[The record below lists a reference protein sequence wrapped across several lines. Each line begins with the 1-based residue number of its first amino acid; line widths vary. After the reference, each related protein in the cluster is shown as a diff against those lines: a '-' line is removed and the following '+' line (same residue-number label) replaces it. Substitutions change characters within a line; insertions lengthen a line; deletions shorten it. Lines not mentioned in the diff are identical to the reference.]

1 MNYFSWMNTYFKV
14 FLVLKM
20 KWLISLS
27 SGFINSLPIEGEK
40 NVLITSALPYVNNVP
55 HLGNIIGCVLSADV
69 FARYLSLST
78 KGNLIWSD
86 SVSENWSNL
95 RFSYW
100 RAFLKKWLLVTAPC
114 WRNNLQSIFAL
125 WLAIKKNS
133 CHLPNQSDV
142 KQKPI
147 TLWSR
152 ALSDAWRR
160 KREFASNSHRLL
172 VLSTSVV
179 IGQYNSF
186 RFNFKTYMKRAL
198 ILCDSKEKTTL
209 ERKNGFV

>member
-1 MNYFSWMNTYFKV
+1 
-14 FLVLKM
+14 M

-27 SGFINSLPIEGEK
+27 SGSINSLPIEGEK

-100 RAFLKKWLLVTAPC
+100 RAFLKKWPLVTAPC

-125 WLAIKKNS
+125 WLALKKI
-133 CHLPNQSDV
+133 PATYPTNQMWNKNRSLVDHV
-142 KQKPI
+142 RFL
-147 TLWSR
+147 TLGAGNANLLQIVIGYLWC
-152 ALSDAWRR
+152 L
-160 KREFASNSHRLL
+160 RLL
-172 VLSTSVV
+172 WLANAIAFVLTLR
-179 IGQYNSF
+179 Q
-186 RFNFKTYMKRAL
+186 KRAL
-198 ILCDSKEKTTL
+198 ILCDSK
-209 ERKNGFV
+209 